1 VFAIKENKMTDEIIN
16 DNSRPDPEEIKE
28 LLDDEGMDTSIPE
41 NPSAS
46 PEASISNSS
55 SDRGLEFLY
64 DVPLQISVEVGRS
77 KILLKDLL
85 KMGEG
90 YVIELDKLA
99 GDPLDLYVNS
109 RLIAKGEAVMVGEK
123 FGIRLTD
130 VVNTSERIEQLG

>member
-1 VFAIKENKMTDEIIN
+1 MSDENIIN
-16 DNSRPDPEEIKE
+16 SAKPDPEEIKE
-28 LLDDEGMDTSIPE
+28 LLEDNDT
-41 NPSAS
+41 AS
-46 PEASISNSS
+46 PLSGTDKPPTNSS
-55 SDRGLEFLY
+55 GFTKSKDRGLEFLY

-99 GDPLDLYVNS
+99 GEPLDLYVNS

-130 VVNTSERIEQLG
+130 VVNASERIEQLG